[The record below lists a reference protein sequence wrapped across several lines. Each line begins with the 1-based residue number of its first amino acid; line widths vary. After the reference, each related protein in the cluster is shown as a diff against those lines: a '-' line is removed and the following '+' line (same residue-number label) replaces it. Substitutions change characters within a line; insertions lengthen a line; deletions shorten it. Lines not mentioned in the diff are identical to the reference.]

1 MKKNHIF
8 IFFSLLLFF
17 YTSQA
22 EILKYKTYVK
32 GLFTGS
38 IYFKVGKD
46 RLEVKGE
53 TQGLARFLYKYN
65 FLFIAYK
72 KTYVLYEKEGDKEKI
87 YRNEDIQKKKPWL
100 PLLAHFFISDKEKF
114 RKLNGKSIKLNDNII
129 KILVEDKKKEVVYI
143 FMPQKGRTKKV
154 KLFLKKGAKYPYKI
168 ELYGKLEIKLKLK
181 SIKPDPEEELAKKN
195 IDK

>member
-1 MKKNHIF
+1 MKKHYF
-8 IFFSLLLFF
+8 LVFFSLLLYF
-17 YTSQA
+17 YTSSA
-22 EILKYKTYVK
+22 EIVKYKTYVK

-72 KTYVLYEKEGDKEKI
+72 QTYVLYEKEGKKEKI

-114 RKLNGKSIKLNDNII
+114 KKLNGKSIKLNDNVIDI
-129 KILVEDKKKEVVYI
+129 VIEEKKDEIVYI
-143 FMPQKGRTKKV
+143 FIPKKGKTKKV
-154 KLFLKKGAKYPYKI
+154 KFFLKKGEKYPYKI
-168 ELYGKLEIKLKLK
+168 ELYGKLEIRLKLK
-181 SIKPDPEEELAKKN
+181 SIKPDPIEEVKK
-195 IDK
+195 

>member
-1 MKKNHIF
+1 MMKKH
-8 IFFSLLLFF
+8 FFLLFLVF
-17 YTSQA
+17 LLSFNFSYA

-53 TQGLARFLYKYN
+53 TQGFAKLLYKYN

-72 KTYVLYEKEGDKEKI
+72 KTYVLYEKEGKKEKI

-100 PLLAHFFISDKEKF
+100 PLLAHFIISDKEKF
-114 RKLNGKSIKLNDNII
+114 RKLDGKSIKLDDNII
-129 KILVEDKKKEVVYI
+129 KIEIEEKKNEIVYI
-143 FMPQKGRTKKV
+143 FIPEKGRTKKV
-154 KLFLKKGAKYPYKI
+154 KFFLKKGEKYPYKI
-168 ELYGKLEIKLKLK
+168 ELYGRLEIKLKLK
-181 SIKPDPEEELAKKN
+181 KIEPDPIEN
-195 IDK
+195 TQ

>member
-1 MKKNHIF
+1 MKKNYFLI
-8 IFFSLLLFF
+8 LLTVLIYF
-17 YTSQA
+17 YVSSA
-22 EILKYKTYVK
+22 EIVKYKTYVK

-72 KTYVLYEKEGDKEKI
+72 KTYVLYEKEGKKEKI

-100 PLLAHFFISDKEKF
+100 PLLAHFFISDKENFK
-114 RKLNGKSIKLNDNII
+114 KLNGKSIKLNDNVIDII
-129 KILVEDKKKEVVYI
+129 VEEKGNEIVYI
-143 FMPQKGRTKKV
+143 FKPKKGKTKKV
-154 KLFLKKGAKYPYKI
+154 KFFLRKGEKYPYKI
-168 ELYGKLEIKLKLK
+168 ELYGKLDIKLKLK
-181 SIKPDPEEELAKKN
+181 SIKPDPVEEAKK
-195 IDK
+195 

>member
-1 MKKNHIF
+1 MKKY
-8 IFFSLLLFF
+8 FSLIFLTLFLSF
-17 YTSQA
+17 YISSA

-72 KTYVLYEKEGDKEKI
+72 KTYVLYEKEGKKEKI

-114 RKLNGKSIKLNDNII
+114 KKLNGKSIKLNDNII
-129 KILVEDKKKEVVYI
+129 DILIEENKKEIVYI
-143 FMPQKGRTKKV
+143 FKPRKGKTKKV
-154 KLFLKKGAKYPYKI
+154 KLFVRKGEKYPYKI
-168 ELYGKLEIKLKLK
+168 ELYGKLEIRLKLK
-181 SIKPDPEEELAKKN
+181 SIEPDPEEEKKN